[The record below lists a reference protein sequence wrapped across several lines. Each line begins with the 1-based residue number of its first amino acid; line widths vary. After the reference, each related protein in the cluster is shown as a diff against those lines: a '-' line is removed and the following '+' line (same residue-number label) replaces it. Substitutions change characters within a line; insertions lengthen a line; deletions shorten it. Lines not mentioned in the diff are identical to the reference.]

1 MEKHMPK
8 PDEYARMVKAAS
20 GRSKGWKNIPL
31 AFLVGGAVC
40 AAGEGLRQLY
50 LSAGLSPDWAGA
62 MVSVSLIAASALLTG
77 LGVYDDIAKAGG
89 AGALVPITGFANAV
103 VSPAL
108 EFRPEGMVLGT
119 GSRLFAIAGPVIAYG
134 LAASWIYGFV
144 FWLLNR

>member
-62 MVSVSLIAASALLTG
+62 MVSVSLYGSAPAAVYEKLTAALTG
-77 LGVYDDIAKAGG
+77 ALSDALGLDPARVYVRYAETPYWGWNGG
-89 AGALVPITGFANAV
+89 NF
-103 VSPAL
+103 
-108 EFRPEGMVLGT
+108 
-119 GSRLFAIAGPVIAYG
+119 
-134 LAASWIYGFV
+134 
-144 FWLLNR
+144 